1 MTAQTKGV
9 DVQWPVR
16 VHPAGH
22 GQWGFVAGPRS
33 GTGFASK
40 KEAEQAGNAAR
51 RKALAR
57 IGAPVDPIA
66 VLDSQIAELRASG
79 DTGNV
84 ENLLEARDAF
94 VALRREAR
102 EIECSIQALG
112 MTCDKFSAALARC
125 GSQP

>member
-16 VHPAGH
+16 VHPVGH

-51 RKALAR
+51 SKALAR

-84 ENLLEARDAF
+84 ENLLEAREAF
-94 VALRREAR
+94 AEAIKAHR
-102 EIECSIQALG
+102 YIAKTWPDSAPAK
-112 MTCDKFSAALARC
+112 TSRAALARC
-125 GSQP
+125 GATP